1 MASDLTVQ
9 TIRGPGSGVNANQI
23 LIPTGQ
29 KIVAQS
35 GGIIVPNIT
44 LQYVQ
49 QAFTTFEET
58 TATNYVD
65 SLISINITTTRDNSK
80 IFYNGAIGW
89 NPASAGRYLK
99 YRLLRNGTEIYSP
112 GRISPDAEGGEDS
125 DHIGYIGYIDSPS
138 VVAGTT
144 LTYKIQYYSQQNF
157 GAVRI
162 NDNLKTNVILMEIAQ

>member
-23 LIPTGQ
+23 LIPSGQ

-58 TATNYVD
+58 NSASYVD
-65 SLISINITTTRDNSK
+65 SLVIISITTTRDNSK
-80 IFYNGAIGW
+80 IFYNGSIGW
-89 NPASAGRYLK
+89 NPSSLGRYIQ
-99 YRLLRNGTEIYSP
+99 YRLLRNGTAIYSP

-125 DHIGYIGYIDSPS
+125 EHIGYIGYIDSPN
-138 VVAGTT
+138 VAAGTT
-144 LTYKIQYYSQQNF
+144 LTYKIQYNSQQNL
-157 GAVRI
+157 GYVRI
-162 NDNLKTNVILMEIAQ
+162 NDNLKSNVILMEIAQ